1 MNFNYLKKATSL
13 SYLFLMLAT
22 LKFQA
27 TPGFA
32 QNENP
37 TALTSWP
44 NGNERE
50 ETLAMMDFLELP
62 GNTDLRPA
70 PVPNLPENE
79 TVLTFE
85 TLDQHIL
92 EATYAHTPLKQNA
105 PLAIILHDQNED
117 RQLYAD
123 FARSL
128 RMAGISTITVDLRGY
143 GGSTKKTDGS
153 DFLAVDFQTDNE
165 TNVFREMGFDVDAT
179 LNYIYDNKMAD
190 ENGVFII
197 GSVLGS
203 SVACMSGVRN
213 ANRMDGIIMVSP
225 YLNFR
230 GIDLKEEIGNIQGL
244 PMLAIISEN
253 DRSRRSLPTTITKLT
268 NDAKARRLPGH
279 EMGFSLIKKPEAVKE
294 IIDFIK
300 TQESYING

>member
-1 MNFNYLKKATSL
+1 MSSKLHRIYIIFSL
-13 SYLFLMLAT
+13 LLFASVT
-22 LKFQA
+22 FHFQA
-27 TPGFA
+27 RTAFA
-32 QNENP
+32 QNEVPN
-37 TALTSWP
+37 ALTKWP
-44 NGNERE
+44 NGSERQ

-79 TVLTFE
+79 TTLTIE

-92 EATYAHTPLKQNA
+92 KATYAHTPLKQNA

-117 RQLYAD
+117 RSLYSD

-128 RMAGISTITVDLRGY
+128 RMAGISTLTVDLRGY

-153 DFLAVDFQTDNE
+153 DFLAVDFQADHE
-165 TNVFREMGFDVDAT
+165 TTVFREMGFDVDAT
-179 LNYIYDNKMAD
+179 LDYIYDKKIAD

-213 ANRMDGIIMVSP
+213 ANRMDGIIMISP

-230 GIDLKEEIGNIQGL
+230 GIDLKDEIVNIQGL
-244 PMLAIISEN
+244 PMFAIISEN

-268 NDAKARRLPGH
+268 NDAKAIRLPGH
-279 EMGFSLIKKPEAVKE
+279 EMGFSLIKKSETVKE

-300 TQESYING
+300 TQESYIKG